1 MTNIKAVFLDVDK
14 TMTSEID
21 GSLVPSC
28 LKACRQLQAMGITV
42 IIATGRQGL
51 CVPFVEDGQIKPDY
65 ILAANGAA
73 IYDSERRVLWCEYL
87 NRKTFEEITEYCRLN
102 HVDIFWK
109 FVNGMYAYVGESW
122 LAKDVNRRLSHFTIG
137 THPDPKAL
145 PNAGGLVCSDPEK
158 LAEFHRLYDSRIMCV
173 NGGLYIHDLTN
184 LNTDK
189 GSGLR
194 RMAQLLGI
202 STEECAAFG
211 DSEND
216 IPMLKAAGLGVAMGN
231 AIEAARQSADYIS
244 TNASED
250 GVYNA
255 LKKYGIL

>member
-1 MTNIKAVFLDVDK
+1 MMDIKAVFLDVDK

-21 GSLVPSC
+21 GTLVPSC
-28 LKACRQLQAMGITV
+28 LQACRQLQALGIAV
-42 IIATGRQGL
+42 VIATGRQGL

-73 IYDSERRVLWCEYL
+73 IYDGERRVLWCEYL
-87 NRKTFEEITEYCRLN
+87 DRQVFNDITEYCRHN

-109 FVNGMYAYVGESW
+109 FTDGMYAYVGESA
-122 LAKDVNRRLSHFTIG
+122 LAQDVKRRLKHFTIG

-145 PNAGGLVCSDPEK
+145 PNAAGLVCSDLDR
-158 LAEFHRLYDSRIMCV
+158 LADFRRQFDGRIECV
-173 NGGLYIHDLTN
+173 NGGFFIHDLN
-184 LNTDK
+184 KPHTDK

-194 RMAQLLGI
+194 RMAQLLAI
-202 STEECAAFG
+202 SPQQCAAFG

-216 IPMLKAAGLGVAMGN
+216 VPMLKAAGLGVAMGN
-231 AIEAARQSADYIS
+231 AMEVAKNSADYI
-244 TNASED
+244 TDNASED